1 MGKSKLRK
9 SNRIS
14 RSELEELLNDGK
26 ESKYWSTKPKPR
38 KYKIENEKVEEYY
51 DNLVLDALKKHDNIC
66 GRKFGKKVCFQK
78 HCSHNQDIENEDQ
91 QEKSHEEESDF
102 EEDSYDK
109 EDLYQKE
116 DYPQEENFQED
127 NYQQKDNPINL
138 LVEAIKFLENK
149 EEEKQHEIIKLV
161 DYEST
166 DNETV
171 ESPDTIESESE
182 EEELFVGQ
190 APMYLPLANFFE
202 NYKKDQNSFNNN
214 TIENQLQR

>member
-78 HCSHNQDIENEDQ
+78 HCSHK
-91 QEKSHEEESDF
+91 QEKEKDRK
-102 EEDSYDK
+102 K
-109 EDLYQKE
+109 EVQQKE
-116 DYPQEENFQED
+116 SHQED
-127 NYQQKDNPINL
+127 NYQEENYHHRENSCQTNPLQL
-138 LVEAIKFLENK
+138 LIEAIKFVEDKK
-149 EEEKQHEIIKLV
+149 EDKEQQIIKLV

-166 DNETV
+166 DDEMI
-171 ESPDTIESESE
+171 ESPSTIESESE
-182 EEELFVGQ
+182 EEELVVGQ
-190 APMYLPLANFFE
+190 APLYLPPANFFSKSI
-202 NYKKDQNSFNNN
+202 KKTEIPLPQHS
-214 TIENQLQR
+214 

>member
-1 MGKSKLRK
+1 MGKSKLKK

-14 RSELEELLNDGK
+14 KSELEELLSDGK
-26 ESKYWSTKPKPR
+26 GSKYWSTKPKPR
-38 KYKIENEKVEEYY
+38 KYKIENEKIEEYY

-66 GRKFGKKVCFQK
+66 GQKFGKKICFQK
-78 HCSHNQDIENEDQ
+78 HCSHKQDEKEIE
-91 QEKSHEEESDF
+91 QEKSYEEENNS
-102 EEDSYDK
+102 EEDSYEE
-109 EDLYQKE
+109 EDLYQ
-116 DYPQEENFQED
+116 EENYSQKE
-127 NYQQKDNPINL
+127 NGYQQDNNPINL
-138 LVEAIKFLENK
+138 LIEAIKFLEDK
-149 EEEKQHEIIKLV
+149 EEKGQHEMIKLV

-166 DNETV
+166 DNEIV

-214 TIENQLQR
+214 TVENQLQR

>member
-1 MGKSKLRK
+1 MGKSRSKK

-26 ESKYWSTKPKPR
+26 ESKYWSAKPKPR

-51 DNLVLDALKKHDNIC
+51 DNLVLNALKKHDNIC

-78 HCSHNQDIENEDQ
+78 HCSHKQDEEEIE
-91 QEKSHEEESDF
+91 QEESHKEESDF
-102 EEDSYDK
+102 EEDNYEE
-109 EDLYQKE
+109 EDLSQEENYF
-116 DYPQEENFQED
+116 QEENFQED
-127 NYQQKDNPINL
+127 GYQQDNNPINL
-138 LVEAIKFLENK
+138 LIEAMKFLEEK
-149 EEEKQHEIIKLV
+149 EEKEQHEIIKLV

-166 DNETV
+166 DNETI

-214 TIENQLQR
+214 TVENQLHH